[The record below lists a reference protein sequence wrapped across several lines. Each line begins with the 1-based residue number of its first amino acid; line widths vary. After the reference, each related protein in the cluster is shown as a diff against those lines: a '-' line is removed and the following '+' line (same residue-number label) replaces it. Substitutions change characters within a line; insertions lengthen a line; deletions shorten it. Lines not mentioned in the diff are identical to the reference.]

1 MEVYLDVVFIE
12 NAIIDLFLIL
22 VTLRLLRLKY
32 RKGGIYIAAI
42 IGGIYGLTP
51 IVDSVVL
58 SNAFL
63 KVIFAIVMIVLS
75 LKEKVLRNIFKAT
88 VMFFMLSFTMC
99 GVMFISLLSSS
110 TYTISGGMNTSNY
123 SIRWVMI
130 SLLFVGVIA
139 IRVYDTI
146 KERAVIDNFIY
157 DIYIKN
163 DEKILMLK
171 GFLDTGNELREPIT
185 NLPCILIEDEYLL
198 QLELKKEDEYFI
210 RYKTIDS
217 SDILHG
223 FRSDFI
229 KIKGKDDSAWREID
243 AIVCGCK
250 TILSKENDYQVLLS
264 RGII

>member
-171 GFLDTGNELREPIT
+171 GFLDTGNELREPVT
-185 NLPCILIEDEYLL
+185 NLPCVIVENNYFNQFDIPDDKKFIIKYDTINEVGEVKGFKGNIMIKNEDSNSWT
-198 QLELKKEDEYFI
+198 
-210 RYKTIDS
+210 RV
-217 SDILHG
+217 
-223 FRSDFI
+223 
-229 KIKGKDDSAWREID
+229 D
-243 AIVCGCK
+243 AIVCGCERK
-250 TILSKENDYQVLLS
+250 LSKEDEFQALLS
-264 RGII
+264 RGIV

>member
-1 MEVYLDVVFIE
+1 MEIYIDVYILE
-12 NAIIDLFLIL
+12 NIIIDLFLL
-22 VTLRLLRLKY
+22 LLSFKLLRFNFNK
-32 RKGGIYIAAI
+32 RNIYIAAVV
-42 IGGIYGLTP
+42 GGIYAL
-51 IVDSVVL
+51 
-58 SNAFL
+58 
-63 KVIFAIVMIVLS
+63 VIFCNVKILSSITMRILMVVFMMYISLENKNLKYVLK
-75 LKEKVLRNIFKAT
+75 LTT
-88 VMFFMLSFTMC
+88 VYFMLTFM
-99 GVMFISLLSSS
+99 L
-110 TYTISGGMNTSNY
+110 GGACFAVVQMQNSYIIGKAFVVQSN
-123 SIRWVMI
+123 SIKYLVLI
-130 SLLFVGVIA
+130 IA
-139 IRVYDTI
+139 IAFIFITRIADLI
-146 KERAVIDNFIY
+146 KERAVVKNFLY
-157 DIYIKN
+157 DIYITEGQKSV
-163 DEKILMLK
+163 LTK

-250 TILSKENDYQVLLS
+250 TTLSKENDYQVLLS

>member
-1 MEVYLDVVFIE
+1 MEIYIDVYILE
-12 NAIIDLFLIL
+12 NIIIDLFLL
-22 VTLRLLRLKY
+22 LLSFKLLRFNFNK
-32 RKGGIYIAAI
+32 RNIYIAAVV
-42 IGGIYGLTP
+42 GGIYAL
-51 IVDSVVL
+51 
-58 SNAFL
+58 
-63 KVIFAIVMIVLS
+63 VIFCNVKILS
-75 LKEKVLRNIFKAT
+75 SIAMRILMVVFMMYISLENKNLKYILKSTT
-88 VMFFMLSFTMC
+88 VYFMLTFM
-99 GVMFISLLSSS
+99 L
-110 TYTISGGMNTSNY
+110 GGACFAAVQMQNSYIIGKAFVVQSN
-123 SIRWVMI
+123 SIKYLVLI
-130 SLLFVGVIA
+130 IA
-139 IRVYDTI
+139 IAFIFITRIADLI
-146 KERAVIDNFIY
+146 KERAVVKNFLY
-157 DIYIKN
+157 DIYITEGQKSV
-163 DEKILMLK
+163 LTK

-250 TILSKENDYQVLLS
+250 TTLSKENDYQVLLS

>member
-88 VMFFMLSFTMC
+88 VMFFMLSFTM
-99 GVMFISLLSSS
+99 
-110 TYTISGGMNTSNY
+110 
-123 SIRWVMI
+123 
-130 SLLFVGVIA
+130 
-139 IRVYDTI
+139 
-146 KERAVIDNFIY
+146 
-157 DIYIKN
+157 
-163 DEKILMLK
+163 
-171 GFLDTGNELREPIT
+171 
-185 NLPCILIEDEYLL
+185 
-198 QLELKKEDEYFI
+198 
-210 RYKTIDS
+210 
-217 SDILHG
+217 
-223 FRSDFI
+223 
-229 KIKGKDDSAWREID
+229 
-243 AIVCGCK
+243 
-250 TILSKENDYQVLLS
+250 
-264 RGII
+264 